1 MLGGGDLPAG
11 QIQPLGACRA
21 TRSTLS
27 RRGSNAAPRAL
38 GGESGGAGAE
48 PRNGRSRSMFVS
60 HLKLTMHSQ
69 YYKMVCRCYKALREG
84 ALSFLKAPSVW

>member
-48 PRNGRSRSMFVS
+48 PPQWSKPVDVCLASQIDNA
-60 HLKLTMHSQ
+60 LTI
-69 YYKMVCRCYKALREG
+69 L
-84 ALSFLKAPSVW
+84 